1 MEEGMSDKS
10 GKDSHWE
17 ARHEL
22 VRESVKLI
30 AEGLKLLDALAS
42 LLLRVL

>member
-1 MEEGMSDKS
+1 MSHES
-10 GKDSHWE
+10 EKDSGVG
-17 ARHEL
+17 ARYEL
-22 VRESVKLI
+22 LRESVKLI